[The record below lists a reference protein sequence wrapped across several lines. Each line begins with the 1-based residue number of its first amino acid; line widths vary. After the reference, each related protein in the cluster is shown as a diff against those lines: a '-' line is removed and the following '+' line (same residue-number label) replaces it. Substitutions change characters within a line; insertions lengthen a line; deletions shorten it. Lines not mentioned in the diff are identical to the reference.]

1 MEVIGGA
8 PELWVAGSTVIVVT
22 PVMAAMGVVVGC
34 DIVVCGV
41 GGGFGCGVELG
52 LAGVPM
58 VDEVGYELVEV
69 VCELVEEVVVVVCE
83 LVEDVV

>member
-41 GGGFGCGVELG
+41 GGGFGCGVGLG
-52 LAGVPM
+52 RVGV
-58 VDEVGYELVEV
+58 VGE
-69 VCELVEEVVVVVCE
+69 
-83 LVEDVV
+83 